1 MRKIIDQLRY
11 QTVGLVIIGEGI
23 VIQIIIRLV
32 NNQDIMVIEKIK
44 KYLGLNIYNEE
55 DGNPKNCEIK
65 DIGLGFLHDIVLVE
79 D

>member
-1 MRKIIDQLRY
+1 
-11 QTVGLVIIGEGI
+11 
-23 VIQIIIRLV
+23 
-32 NNQDIMVIEKIK
+32 MVIEKIK

-55 DGNPKNCEIK
+55 DGIPKNCEIK